1 MPFSDKQKNFLY
13 LLSVYFFVALKNQWK
28 LNLGWLNWT
37 KNSNN
42 YKNGDKNAPSK
53 RFKPIV
59 VFWWATSAGVTHR
72 RCAVGW
78 WYSKRPLFLVGDS
91 WIKERSSWQ
100 WTQQE
105 DPRNLLTAEFS
116 VQNKKLNFQPRTKL
130 WLGRTISK
138 PATTFKDQTGKTS
151 FNYKPIFWCF
161 FVLFLLDC
169 SMVWNT
175 LGM

>member
-1 MPFSDKQKNFLY
+1 MLPQKDLNPLWCSGEQSNFS
-13 LLSVYFFVALKNQWK
+13 W
-28 LNLGWLNWT
+28 
-37 KNSNN
+37 
-42 YKNGDKNAPSK
+42 GDAQE
-53 RFKPIV
+53 
-59 VFWWATSAGVTHR
+59 
-72 RCAVGW
+72 AVGW

-105 DPRNLLTAEFS
+105 DPRNLLTAEVS

-151 FNYKPIFWCF
+151 INYEPIFWCF

>member
-1 MPFSDKQKNFLY
+1 MTLEIKMLPQKDLDPLWCSDEQSSY
-13 LLSVYFFVALKNQWK
+13 
-28 LNLGWLNWT
+28 GW
-37 KNSNN
+37 
-42 YKNGDKNAPSK
+42 DDAQE
-53 RFKPIV
+53 
-59 VFWWATSAGVTHR
+59 
-72 RCAVGW
+72 AVGW

-105 DPRNLLTAEFS
+105 DPRNLLTAEVS

-151 FNYKPIFWCF
+151 FNYKPIFFTFFCPF
-161 FVLFLLDC
+161 FVRLF
-169 SMVWNT
+169 N
-175 LGM
+175 GMKHLRNVAS